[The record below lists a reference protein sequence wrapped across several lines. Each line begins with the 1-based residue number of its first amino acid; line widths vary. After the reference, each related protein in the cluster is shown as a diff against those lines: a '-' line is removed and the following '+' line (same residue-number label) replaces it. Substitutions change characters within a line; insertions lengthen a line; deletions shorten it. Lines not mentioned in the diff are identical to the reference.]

1 MSLLTNTVKSRQ
13 SERDELESLYA
24 SWVKQ
29 GNAPEVPTK
38 KPTNTLP
45 NMRQQNAASWLNTR
59 GK

>member
-1 MSLLTNTVKSRQ
+1 MSFLTNDVKSRK

-29 GNAPEVPTK
+29 GNIPEVPTK

-45 NMRQQNAASWLNTR
+45 SLRQQNAASWLNR
-59 GK
+59 SK